1 MKGQFCFCVDGLPE
15 EPYAS
20 MYLIITRCCRF
31 LDGELYG
38 DPVYKTS
45 RARYE
50 GNGLWRELCE
60 FDCLLEPSDDD
71 FDPFE
76 TVSAGMEIEFMKDPD
91 FFEKGGNVDM
101 KVGAD
106 VVAWYP
112 LPDLPDLSRLKPMEA
127 K

>member
-1 MKGQFCFCVDGLPE
+1 MKGYFSFCDAGLPQ

-31 LDGELYG
+31 LDGKPYGFPLY
-38 DPVYKTS
+38 KSS

-60 FDCLLEPSDDD
+60 FDCLPEPSDDD

-91 FFEKGGNVDM
+91 FFENGGNADV
-101 KVGAD
+101 KVGVD
-106 VVAWYP
+106 VIAYCP
-112 LPDLPDLSRLKPMEA
+112 LPKVPDLSMHKPMEL